1 MPKIVERIFFIT
13 NIALKFHDDILGGRN
28 AQGGTSPFTAR
39 GLAVPHAI
47 AAVCADSGRA
57 FFLRTAAEINVI
69 SNPTGNGSMN
79 VISTL

>member
-1 MPKIVERIFFIT
+1 MNTASI
-13 NIALKFHDDILGGRN
+13 
-28 AQGGTSPFTAR
+28 TAR

-69 SNPTGNGSMN
+69 TNPTGNASIN
-79 VISTL
+79 VHSTLYSGFAYVTFIC